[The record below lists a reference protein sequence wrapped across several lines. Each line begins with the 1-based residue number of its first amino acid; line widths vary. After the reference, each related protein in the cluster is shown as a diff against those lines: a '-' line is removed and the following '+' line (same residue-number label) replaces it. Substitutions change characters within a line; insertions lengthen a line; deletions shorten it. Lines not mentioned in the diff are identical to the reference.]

1 MTRYTLMIGAIAGDV
16 IGSVFEHRNN
26 KSVDFE
32 LFHPGSRFTDDTVL
46 TVATAEALLTDGDF
60 AAAYRRWFRRYPS
73 AGYGGMFRVWARS
86 TGTGP
91 YHSFGNGSAMRV
103 SPVAWAFD
111 DLDAVCE
118 AARAS
123 AAVTHDHPD
132 GIAGAQAI
140 ASAVYLARNGHGKDE
155 MRAAVSL
162 KYDYDLDR
170 TVDSIRPRYAF
181 DVTCAGSVPEAIIA
195 FLESEDFEDAIR
207 KAISLGGDSDT
218 IACMAGAIAEA
229 YYGGVPGF
237 IEREVFS
244 RLPDDMLAV
253 IDAFTDSG
261 TAH

>member
-1 MTRYTLMIGAIAGDV
+1 MIGAIAGDV

-26 KSVDFE
+26 KSIEFE
-32 LFHPGSRFTDDTVL
+32 LFRSGSCFTDDTVL

-86 TGTGP
+86 SSAGP

-103 SPVAWAFD
+103 SPMAWAFD
-111 DLDAVCE
+111 HLDAVCE
-118 AARAS
+118 ASRAS

-132 GIAGAQAI
+132 GIAGAQAL
-140 ASAVYLARNGHGKDE
+140 ASAVYLARMGHDKDQI
-155 MRAAVSL
+155 RSAVSRA
-162 KYDYDLDR
+162 YRYDLDR
-170 TVDSIRPRYAF
+170 TLDSIRPNYAF

-195 FLESEDFEDAIR
+195 FLESEDFEGAIR

-218 IACMAGAIAEA
+218 IACMAGAVAEA
-229 YYGGVPGF
+229 YYGGVPQS
-237 IEREVFS
+237 IEREVLS

-253 IDAFTDSG
+253 IDAFKVFR
-261 TAH
+261 TAD